1 MKDEDEG
8 HIPEDLFGQSI
19 NLGDFVVG
27 AQSKILSVYK
37 VIRITPKMVR
47 VMNIKAKTHSQ
58 KKGTLRYSNELL
70 KIDEKL
76 VTFFLM
82 KQK

>member
-1 MKDEDEG
+1 MEDE
-8 HIPEDLFGQSI
+8 IRVTEDLFGQAISP
-19 NLGDFVVG
+19 GDFVVG

-37 VIRITPKMVR
+37 VLRITPKMVR
-47 VMNIKAKTHSQ
+47 VVNIKAKTNTA

-76 VTFFLM
+76 VTFYLM
-82 KQK
+82 KQQ